1 MLFIGFCNLVFTL
14 LDGRTPG
21 TAALGSRGRIERWTQ
36 QLYRTDKTLG
46 VSNERRTQ

>member
-1 MLFIGFCNLVFTL
+1 MLFIGYCYLVFTL

-21 TAALGSRGRIERWTQ
+21 TAASVSLGRVERWTQ
-36 QLYRTDKTLG
+36 QLYRADNTLG